1 MARTKDMARTKA
13 ETEKFIFMLRLRG
26 DPFGIERDLE
36 TQEILLDAALVRFFE
51 KYKHMKDCGC
61 RDEAQH
67 AAVRGVR
74 HELVRYF
81 RSEKH
86 RDDCNCS
93 DAEMHEISHVLDAR
107 LALWESS
114 GRSDQR

>member
-1 MARTKDMARTKA
+1 MARTKT
-13 ETEKFIFMLRLRG
+13 ETAKLIETLRLRG

-36 TQEILLDAALVRFFE
+36 TQEILVDAALIRFFE
-51 KYKHMKDCGC
+51 KYKHMEGCGC
-61 RDEAQH
+61 QDEALH

-74 HELVRYF
+74 HELARYF

-86 RDDCNCS
+86 RDDCNCG
-93 DAEMHEISHVLDAR
+93 DAEMHEISRVLDAR

-114 GRSDQR
+114 ESSR